1 MREYA
6 NVIIAIDEAE
16 MQNIVVSYIGSDER
30 HKNKFL
36 DMVNVIRENLNNRN
50 LFKREKIN
58 DQINNVWAMRF
69 FVGAEND
76 RIYCQ
81 QTNFNGKKAFV
92 LSSLLLHKETTE
104 NGPREI
110 AEITKVSSYEYVYKQ

>member
-16 MQNIVVSYIGSDER
+16 IQNIVVSYIGRDDR
-30 HKNKFL
+30 HKNKFN
-36 DMVNVIRENLNNRN
+36 DIVNVIREGLNNRE
-50 LFKREKIN
+50 LFKREKI
-58 DQINNVWAMRF
+58 DDKINNVWAMRF
-69 FVGAEND
+69 FVGQDND

-81 QTNFNGKKAFV
+81 QTTFNGKKAFV
-92 LSSLLLHKETTE
+92 LSCLLLHKETDE

-110 AEITKVSSYEYVYKQ
+110 AEIKKVSNYQYEYKS